1 MKAMRIAKKHFESDA
16 RICFTILVRFVCPM
30 LEAVLSA
37 MPQTFYSNSH
47 YISMRQNCNSCI
59 IFAA

>member
-37 MPQTFYSNSH
+37 MPQRFIQ
-47 YISMRQNCNSCI
+47 ISTT
-59 IFAA
+59 

>member
-1 MKAMRIAKKHFESDA
+1 MKATRIAKKQFESDA

-37 MPQTFYSNSH
+37 MPQRFIQ
-47 YISMRQNCNSCI
+47 ISTT
-59 IFAA
+59 